1 MADAKTVIDQLGL
14 QLTPEALSSLI
25 RGVLSAPAGE
35 HPTRWISL
43 VKPGADEAAVSAL
56 QTLKDDL
63 AKTLD
68 SGLGMAPVPAE
79 RLAALRA
86 ELKAKNVE
94 GFLVPRGDEFHNEY
108 PPRRADRLEWLTGFN
123 GSAGLAAVLP
133 NTAAVF
139 VDGRYTLQASQQ
151 VDDAQF
157 VRRHLVEEPVEK
169 WLLEHCE
176 KGQRLAIDPWLHTQ
190 AELEPVLKAC
200 EARGVELVILAE
212 NPIDAVW
219 DGQPEAPVAPL
230 RVHPLERAGQ
240 SVADKCA
247 VIAEA
252 LDEHGA
258 QATVLTATDSVA
270 WLTNLRGGDLPHTPA
285 FLAYAILTRDESL
298 TLFVDLRKVTDEV
311 RAHLEGV
318 EIEAIDGFAAAVAS
332 LEAERVLLDEHMT
345 PVAVI
350 DLVREAG
357 ATPVTARDPVMLPK
371 AKKNEAELKGT
382 RAAHRRDG
390 AAVTRFL
397 RWVVST
403 ATERQLGELEAA
415 AQLLAFRRENALFED
430 LSFETITGA
439 GPNGAIIHYRATCA
453 SERILERNSIYLV
466 DSGAQYLDGTTDITR
481 TVAIGE
487 PTDEHRARFTRVLK
501 GHIAMARAVFPKGT
515 TGSQIDAFAR
525 RALWEVGLDYD
536 HGTGHGVG
544 SYLGVHEGPQRIA
557 NRPNTVP
564 LEPGMICSNEPGY
577 YKPDGYGIRIENL
590 VVVQEVEIEGA
601 ERTMYG
607 FETITLA
614 PIDRRLIDPKLLT
627 GGELRWLNAYH
638 ARVCETIAPLVDH
651 ETAKWLREVTEPIE
665 R

>member
-1 MADAKTVIDQLGL
+1 MADAKTVIDRLGL
-14 QLTPEALSSLI
+14 SLAPEELEALI
-25 RGVLSAPAGE
+25 RGVLCAPTGE
-35 HPTRWISL
+35 HPTRWVTL
-43 VKPGADEAAVSAL
+43 VKPGADDAEIAAL
-56 QTLKDDL
+56 QELK
-63 AKTLD
+63 ATIARELD
-68 SGLGMAPVPAE
+68 SGLGVAPAPAD
-79 RLAALRA
+79 RLVALRA
-86 ELKAKNVE
+86 ELRSRGVD

-123 GSAGLAAVLP
+123 GSAGLAAVFP
-133 NTAAVF
+133 KVAAIF

-151 VDDAQF
+151 VDGLQF
-157 VRRHLVEEPVEK
+157 EQRHLVDAPVEQ
-169 WLLEHCE
+169 WVLQHGE
-176 KGQRLAIDPWLHTQ
+176 KGQKLGVDPWLHTQ
-190 AELEPVLKAC
+190 ADLEPVLKAC
-200 EARGVELVILAE
+200 EARGVELVRLPD

-219 DGQPEAPVAPL
+219 TRQPDAPIAPL
-230 RVHPLERAGQ
+230 RVHPLDRAGQ
-240 SVADKCA
+240 SVDEKRRI
-247 VIAEA
+247 IAEA
-252 LDEHGA
+252 LDEQGA

-285 FLAYAILTRDESL
+285 FLAYAILTREEHL

-311 RAHLEGV
+311 RAHLERV
-318 EIEAIDGFAAAVAS
+318 ELESIDGFAAAVAS
-332 LEAERVLLDEHMT
+332 IAAERVLLDEHMT

-357 ATPVTARDPVMLPK
+357 ATPVLARDPVMLPK
-371 AKKNEAELKGT
+371 ARKNPAELKGT

-390 AAVTRFL
+390 AAVTKFL
-397 RWVVST
+397 RWVT
-403 ATERQLGELEAA
+403 EAALERQLGELEAA
-415 AQLLAFRRENALFED
+415 AKLLEFRRQNELFED

-439 GPNGAIIHYRATCA
+439 GPNGAIIHYRATPA

-501 GHIAMARAVFPKGT
+501 GHIALARAVFPKGT

-525 RALWEVGLDYD
+525 QALWEAGLDYD

-577 YKPDGYGIRIENL
+577 YKEGGYGIRIENL
-590 VVVQEVEIEGA
+590 VVVREVEIEGA

-607 FETITLA
+607 FETLTLA
-614 PIDRRLIDPKLLT
+614 PIDRRLIETKLLT
-627 GGELRWLNAYH
+627 QEELRWLNAYH

-651 ETAKWLREVTEPIE
+651 ETAKWLREVTEPVG